1 MRTIDVL
8 RKWCKIEDP
17 KLLESEVVRF
27 ESAIL
32 AAAQS
37 ASQSGGAGIEVLP
50 GVASLLDS
58 LSADKDHESRGGKEM
73 WAICTSSTFFYAG
86 KAIPI
91 AGLTTPK
98 VFVTAESVTRG
109 KPAPDPYLTGAEGC
123 GASIFECVVFED
135 APTGIKSGKASGA
148 RVIATCTSHEREEL
162 EREKPDFLVE
172 DLSQ

>member
-17 KLLESEVVRF
+17 KLLESEVIRF

-37 ASQSGGAGIEVLP
+37 AASAGGAGIEVLP
-50 GVASLLDS
+50 GVKKLLDD
-58 LSADKDHESRGGKEM
+58 LSSEKALRDGKEG

-98 VFVTAESVTRG
+98 VFVTAESVTKG
-109 KPAPDPYLTGAEGC
+109 KPAPDRESHSHLPSSRKEHVVDNAPLSSLSHGC
-123 GASIFECVVFED
+123 
-135 APTGIKSGKASGA
+135 P
-148 RVIATCTSHEREEL
+148 RL
-162 EREKPDFLVE
+162 
-172 DLSQ
+172 

>member
-1 MRTIDVL
+1 MDGTLINSSPAVVKAWNLFAQTYPLDLEDILHCKFACSHAQYESALLTFRLVAAHGMRTIDVL

-17 KLLESEVVRF
+17 KLLETEVIRF

-37 ASQSGGAGIEVLP
+37 AASAGGAGIEVLP
-50 GVASLLDS
+50 GVKQLLDD
-58 LSADKDHESRGGKEM
+58 LSSEKALRDGKEG

-98 VFVTAESVTRG
+98 VFVTAESVTKG
-109 KPAPDPYLTGAEGC
+109 KPAPDRKY
-123 GASIFECVVFED
+123 
-135 APTGIKSGKASGA
+135 
-148 RVIATCTSHEREEL
+148 
-162 EREKPDFLVE
+162 
-172 DLSQ
+172 